1 MAMPRIE
8 MQGRRAWV
16 ACIGSLIAFAGV
28 VLLVLD
34 QPVGGLLAGVGC
46 LCQPTATA
54 WEVVVRRRQHERVW
68 E

>member
-1 MAMPRIE
+1 MD
-8 MQGRRAWV
+8 
-16 ACIGSLIAFAGV
+16 CIGSLIAFPGV

-46 LCQPTATA
+46 LCQLTATA